1 MQNFAA
7 LCKISNVYIK
17 IFMNTKIFSLLTKN
31 LQAAFALP
39 KYANIVIDAD
49 TVVDSLP
56 WTPAR
61 YRKFKDAVEAEL
73 HLQCDYV
80 GTVRDVVAD
89 LSERYTHRFF
99 AEMWRPRTGEYDH
112 SGWALVEEIN
122 KLNPESV
129 LDVGCG
135 YHPFKGRIQNLIGID
150 PYNNA
155 ADYEVDILDYKVKPE
170 SHDVLIALGSIN
182 FNSRDEIEQRFAHCV
197 SLLKKGGRFYLR
209 ANPGIPHKTGPW
221 VDIFPWSFEVVKQ
234 LEETYNLKLLEFKKE
249 PADLGRLYFVYEKL

>member
-1 MQNFAA
+1 MNF
-7 LCKISNVYIK
+7 
-17 IFMNTKIFSLLTKN
+17 KIFSLLTKN
-31 LQAAFALP
+31 LQTAFALP
-39 KYANIVIDAD
+39 KYANIVIDSD
-49 TVVDSLP
+49 TVVDQLP

-61 YRKFKDAVEAEL
+61 YRKFKDAMWHEL
-73 HLQCDYV
+73 QLDSDYV
-80 GTVRDVVAD
+80 GTVHDITAD

-99 AEMWRPRTGEYDH
+99 AEMWRPRTAEYDH

-150 PYNNA
+150 PYNDA

-170 SHDVLIALGSIN
+170 SHDVIIALGSIN

-197 SLLKKGGRFYLR
+197 SLLKQGGRFYLR

-234 LEETYNLKLLEFKKE
+234 LEETYHLKLLEFKKE

>member
-1 MQNFAA
+1 
-7 LCKISNVYIK
+7 
-17 IFMNTKIFSLLTKN
+17 MNTKIFSLLTKN
-31 LQAAFALP
+31 LQTAFSLP
-39 KYANIVIDAD
+39 KYANISINAD
-49 TVVDSLP
+49 TQVDTLP

-61 YRKFKDAVEAEL
+61 YRKFKDAMWHEL
-73 HLQCDYV
+73 QLDSDYV
-80 GTVRDVVAD
+80 GSVQDITAD

-99 AEMWRPRTGEYDH
+99 AEMWRPRTHEYDH

-122 KLNPESV
+122 KLNPQSV

-135 YHPFKGRIQNLIGID
+135 YHPFKDRIQNLVGID
-150 PYNNA
+150 PYNDA
-155 ADYEVDILDYKVKPE
+155 ADYEVDILDYKVRTE
-170 SHDVLIALGSIN
+170 SHDVIIALGSIN
-182 FNSRDEIEQRFAHCV
+182 FISRDEIEQRFAHCV
-197 SLLKKGGRFYLR
+197 SLLKPGGRFYLR